1 MRLPT
6 LIKLL
11 ALALKISSAGILTA
25 TAEESQLLDGDS
37 TQPSGLTTGSVAV
50 PASASRPVTTS
61 IDPTSVLAP
70 PPINITGPED
80 LSQAVEQAR
89 SISHPSYKEKIRYQR
104 TTHLSFPLPSVEN
117 QDMSQA
123 SVSDV
128 LSIKRKDEAEEKKAA
143 LEYITSLVDQ
153 DRRKLQNSSKF
164 PIGASSATIN
174 ETVITAGSNGRV
186 EVTVH
191 GR

>member
-1 MRLPT
+1 MRLPA

-11 ALALKISSAGILTA
+11 ALALTISSAGMLTA

-37 TQPSGLTTGSVAV
+37 TQPPGLTTGSVAV
-50 PASASRPVTTS
+50 PASASRPVTNS
-61 IDPTSVLAP
+61 IDPASVLAP